1 MGLVDDFKNGPGD
14 LASFTGGDALPSPFN
29 LLTRAV
35 YPIKLGG
42 LDLPRTTYISA
53 KARKNII
60 KTEIP
65 GGNGTVKE
73 QISHPDYDISIEGV
87 YAVKNH
93 KTAINLIDNLTAI
106 WTRKYSIP
114 IICPYTEKLGV
125 KQIALENFECT
136 PKPKFPSVIMFKFDG
151 TSDNSI
157 DLRKEVKNGTFDKLR
172 RLVGL

>member
-42 LDLPRTTYISA
+42 LVLPRTTYMSV

-60 KTEIP
+60 ITDIP

-73 QISHPDYDISIEGV
+73 QVSHPDYEITMEGI
-87 YAVKNH
+87 YAEKNN
-93 KTAINLIDNLTAI
+93 KAVLMTLENLVATWN
-106 WTRKYSIP
+106 RKYSIP
-114 IICPYTEKLGV
+114 IICPLTERIGV
-125 KQIALENFECT
+125 REVALQNFDFS
-136 PKPKFPSVIMFKFDG
+136 PKPKYPSVIQFKFEAISDG
-151 TSDNSI
+151 GANMKQQIRNGAFAT
-157 DLRKEVKNGTFDKLR
+157 LRKLI
-172 RLVGL
+172 GL